1 MYIDAI
7 WSGLGTVAAYAHWR
21 GVLNQI
27 AYDLIAKFCW
37 QVSNNEGFIR
47 VDGLRV
53 AASEGRNGLVSG
65 HHSGGG
71 RFGCHTQR
79 SYGS

>member
-1 MYIDAI
+1 MYIDATL
-7 WSGLGTVAAYAHWR
+7 LGIITVAAYACWC

-37 QVSNNEGFIR
+37 QVSNNEGLIR

-53 AASEGRNGLVSG
+53 AASEGRNGLLSG
-65 HHSGGG
+65 HNSGAG
-71 RFGCHTQR
+71 RFGCHIQR
-79 SYGS
+79 SYGN